1 MVDIYATQIALEERM
16 RETGWQ
22 QEATRFKS
30 KQKVMIYN
38 FWETVNEFEEFTHGR
53 DIN

>member
-1 MVDIYATQIALEERM
+1 M

-22 QEATRFKS
+22 QEATQFKC

-38 FWETVNEFEEFTHGR
+38 FRETVSEYEEFTHCC
-53 DIN
+53 DIKASILDTVSRMKG